1 MMLSSR
7 FTLLSRLVAAW
18 AALFILSG
26 SLHAQI
32 LDKQKLLDQETF
44 WDNRDWDWYQQSIP
58 FFECPDREIQTTY
71 YYRWELLT
79 KHLTYGSPNSGFS
92 FTEFIDRPFWS
103 GAYGAISCPAGHQLY
118 EARWLRDPRVARDY
132 GKYWLRTPG
141 AQPRNYST
149 WLADSLWAVHEVHS
163 SEEYLLDLL
172 PDLVRNYEAWEQ
184 RQFVPE
190 VGLFWQTGH
199 DDGMEFNINSRQ
211 TKDILRGAPSYRPS
225 FNAYMWADALAIAR
239 IADLADEP
247 AIEKRFRDKAEALK
261 NNVQTKLWDPQRK
274 FFFPMYR
281 DDEEREGHR
290 VRKGTLTYQSGQFA
304 GDSHGRE
311 LIGYVPWQFGMLDPD
326 QGFEVAWKKLMDRD
340 AFWAD
345 RGPTTVERHDPL
357 FLLQKSCCWWSGQS
371 WPYATT
377 QTLKGMARVLQ
388 DQPASPPVVANEVD
402 VRSAVDRSLA
412 FLSKEGAT
420 WISDRGCM
428 SCHHV
433 PFLVW
438 THRSAQQ
445 HGLKVDQTQLVEW
458 ETWCQKD
465 SLDHRNQYRLQN
477 YELGKL
483 DKEVVP
489 ESVKEKLKPAIE
501 LPFPTEEAFVEKLG
515 SLLTEEELKV
525 HRASLLKAAERSHN
539 HPDRTGGGLDVLAS
553 LMIGITNPDSVLAS
567 ADFQSGTS
575 AVMQE
580 NQLPDGSW
588 MPGQQYRTMRRWS
601 ESTANQVTTMWA
613 VLALADRKD
622 KAQTTAAIQ
631 KALAYLRTQLADE
644 DNREWLATK
653 LLFERQL
660 GSEAEVSRLTELLLK
675 GRNSDGG
682 WAWEAGGVSDA
693 FTTGLAMYALAKLEG
708 DFAVV
713 LREAR
718 TWLLQAQA
726 ADGSWPTAARN
737 FTKTKSESLTA
748 RDEIYHYWG
757 TAWATLG
764 LLETIGVVPDQEPA
778 GAGLRPADYLEVLR
792 TYALSHRKDGKP
804 YLAEA
809 LHPDTGSFEGHD
821 GYNHSEHYFHSGFCD
836 LIITG
841 LVGVVPSADQELRI
855 QPLAPDEWDYFA
867 LDNLPYQG
875 HSLTVLWD
883 RTGKRYGRGPGLQ
896 VWANGKLVA
905 SSQKLEALEVELPDP
920 PEAAEPSSTVRT
932 NFAVNNDGWY
942 FPRFTSSF
950 ANPQTPIN
958 KLHDGNFWYHEHPP
972 NRWTC
977 QGSPNP
983 VDWVVVDFGIAR
995 TFDEIQLYFLDD
1007 DGKTPI
1013 SAPRSVTLESWR
1025 EDQWQPIAA
1034 KPALSAPTGHR
1045 ANRYVLEPIST
1056 ERVRVTFEHSGE
1068 TRAGL
1073 SELEIWGNA
1082 TLPLDPV
1089 LMPPGNLAFNN
1100 RKQEFPK
1107 ASASHTSRYD
1117 KVASANDGVVHFGAT
1132 PNNRWTSYESPD
1144 KTDWLEIDFGQ
1155 PTRFSRIELALYDD
1169 RGGVQPPQSFEI
1181 EVWDGSSWKAIP
1193 DQKRSPEKPVGGQ
1206 FNESRFP
1213 SLESTKVRFVF
1224 THQGAARTGLTEV
1237 LVWPE

>member
-1 MMLSSR
+1 MGLTMTHTIR
-7 FTLLSRLVAAW
+7 LLAAW
-18 AALFILSG
+18 TALFILSG
-26 SLHAQI
+26 SLRAQI

-44 WDNRDWDWYQQSIP
+44 WDNRDWDWYQQNIP

-118 EARWLRDPRVARDY
+118 EARWLLDPRVARDY

-225 FNAYMWADALAIAR
+225 FNAYMWADAMAIAR

-247 AIEKRFRDKAEALK
+247 SIEKRFRDKAEALK

-281 DDEEREGHR
+281 DDEERDGHQ

-326 QGFEVAWKKLMDRD
+326 QGFEVAWKKLVDVDGFR
-340 AFWAD
+340 AE
-345 RGPTTVERHDPL
+345 RGPCTVERNDPM
-357 FLLQKSCCWWSGQS
+357 FLLQKWCCWWSGQS

-377 QTLKGMARVLQ
+377 QTLKGLANMLQ
-388 DQPASPPVVANEVD
+388 DPGAKSP
-402 VRSAVDRSLA
+402 
-412 FLSKEGAT
+412 
-420 WISDRGCM
+420 
-428 SCHHV
+428 
-433 PFLVW
+433 
-438 THRSAQQ
+438 
-445 HGLKVDQTQLVEW
+445 
-458 ETWCQKD
+458 
-465 SLDHRNQYRLQN
+465 
-477 YELGKL
+477 
-483 DKEVVP
+483 
-489 ESVKEKLKPAIE
+489 
-501 LPFPTEEAFVEKLG
+501 
-515 SLLTEEELKV
+515 LTK
-525 HRASLLKAAERSHN
+525 
-539 HPDRTGGGLDVLAS
+539 
-553 LMIGITNPDSVLAS
+553 
-567 ADFQSGTS
+567 
-575 AVMQE
+575 
-580 NQLPDGSW
+580 
-588 MPGQQYRTMRRWS
+588 
-601 ESTANQVTTMWA
+601 
-613 VLALADRKD
+613 
-622 KAQTTAAIQ
+622 
-631 KALAYLRTQLADE
+631 
-644 DNREWLATK
+644 
-653 LLFERQL
+653 
-660 GSEAEVSRLTELLLK
+660 
-675 GRNSDGG
+675 
-682 WAWEAGGVSDA
+682 
-693 FTTGLAMYALAKLEG
+693 
-708 DFAVV
+708 
-713 LREAR
+713 
-718 TWLLQAQA
+718 
-726 ADGSWPTAARN
+726 
-737 FTKTKSESLTA
+737 
-748 RDEIYHYWG
+748 
-757 TAWATLG
+757 
-764 LLETIGVVPDQEPA
+764 
-778 GAGLRPADYLEVLR
+778 ADYFQVLR

-841 LVGVVPSADQELRI
+841 LVGVVPSADQELTI
-855 QPLAPDEWDYFA
+855 KPLAPADWDYFA
-867 LDNLPYQG
+867 LDQLQYQG
-875 HSLTVLWD
+875 HTLTVFWD
-883 RTGKRYGRGPGLQ
+883 RTGQRYGHGAGLQ
-896 VWANGKLVA
+896 VWANGKMVA
-905 SSQKLEALEVELPDP
+905 RSQKLEALEVKLPDP
-920 PEAAEPSSTVRT
+920 PETTEPSSTVRT

-958 KLHDGNFWYHEHPP
+958 KLHDGNSWYHEHPP

-983 VDWVVVDFGIAR
+983 VDWVVVDFGTAR

-1013 SAPRSVTLESWR
+1013 AAPRSVTLESWQQG
-1025 EDQWQPIAA
+1025 QWQPIAA
-1034 KPALSAPTGHR
+1034 KPALPAPTGHR
-1045 ANRYVLEPIST
+1045 ANRYRLEPIST
-1056 ERVRVTFEHSGE
+1056 ERVRVSFEHSGE
-1068 TRAGL
+1068 TRSGL
-1073 SELEIWGNA
+1073 TELEIWGNA
-1082 TLPLDPV
+1082 TLPLEPV
-1089 LMPPGNLAFNN
+1089 LMPAGNLAFNN
-1100 RKQEFPK
+1100 GKQEFPK

-1117 KVASANDGVVHFGAT
+1117 KVASANDGIVHFGAT

-1181 EVWDGSSWKAIP
+1181 EVWDGSSWKVIP
-1193 DQKRSPEKPVGGQ
+1193 DQTRSPEKPVGGQ
-1206 FNESRFP
+1206 FNESRFA